1 MALTKTQINY
11 LTGKLERIISEKIT
25 NYRKKI
31 GDGKRLPE
39 LIKEGLENGT
49 VKLISQEEIE
59 KKIKDLLE
67 TKPYYAPSINL
78 SDLIPKQ
85 TYEHLNNLVD
95 RKTEMVNEYTAK
107 LYKIKEK
114 ALDSFVLK
122 GVDIETVLA
131 EFEEV

>member
-11 LTGKLERIISEKIT
+11 LTGKIERIISEKIK

-31 GDGKRLPE
+31 GDGKRLTD

-49 VKLISQEEIE
+49 VKLKPQEEME
-59 KKIKDLLE
+59 KMVKEMLK
-67 TKPYYAPSINL
+67 TNPYYTPSISL
-78 SDLIPKQ
+78 SDLIPKDL
-85 TYEHLNNLVD
+85 YEHLNHMID
-95 RKTEMVNEYTAK
+95 RKTEMVNEYTDK

>member
-11 LTGKLERIISEKIT
+11 LERKLERIISEKIT

-31 GDGKRLPE
+31 GDEKRLPE
-39 LIKEGLENGT
+39 LIKEGLENGA

-59 KKIKDLLE
+59 KKMKDLLE
-67 TKPYYAPSINL
+67 KNPYHLSSLNL
-78 SDLIPKQ
+78 SELIPKDM
-85 TYEHLNNLVD
+85 YERLNNQINERV
-95 RKTEMVNEYTAK
+95 KIINEYTNK

-114 ALDSFVLK
+114 ALDSFVFE

>member
-11 LTGKLERIISEKIT
+11 LERKLERIISEKIT

-31 GDGKRLPE
+31 GDGKKLSE

-49 VKLISQEEIE
+49 VKLIPQEEIE
-59 KKIKDLLE
+59 KKMMDLIE
-67 TKPYYAPSINL
+67 INHYYLPSLSL
-78 SDLIPKQ
+78 SDLIPKK
-85 TYEHLNNLVD
+85 TYEHLNNQIDERV
-95 RKTEMVNEYTAK
+95 KIVNEYTDK

>member
-11 LTGKLERIISEKIT
+11 LERKLERIISEKIT

-31 GDGKRLPE
+31 GDGKKLPE

-49 VKLISQEEIE
+49 VKLIPQEEIE
-59 KKIKDLLE
+59 KKIRDLIE
-67 TKPYYAPSINL
+67 INHYYSPSL
-78 SDLIPKQ
+78 SLSELIPKDM
-85 TYEHLNNLVD
+85 YERLNNQIDERV
-95 RKTEMVNEYTAK
+95 KIINEYTDK

>member
-11 LTGKLERIISEKIT
+11 LERKLERIISEKIT

-31 GDGKRLPE
+31 SDGKTLQE

-49 VKLISQEEIE
+49 VKLIPQEEIE
-59 KKIKDLLE
+59 KKMKDLIE
-67 TKPYYAPSINL
+67 INHYYLPSL
-78 SDLIPKQ
+78 SLSELIPKQ

-114 ALDSFVLK
+114 ALDNFVLK